1 MFNCMSAT
9 ALSLS
14 LSPFKMLLLFISA
27 PIFFLSLSLSLPSL
41 YTFIFEKKLNDSLF
55 LIPLLCLLS
64 CMYLLL
70 PSSLSSSSIFTGN
83 CHAPWTCRFCCI
95 QFAMCCL
102 GWLMNAE
109 HSTWPFS
116 IAKSLREQQG
126 VVYVGIC
133 KILSLVNILHVQRET

>member
-14 LSPFKMLLLFISA
+14 LSLPLKCYSYSSLLLSF
-27 PIFFLSLSLSLPSL
+27 LSLSLPSL

-102 GWLMNAE
+102 G
-109 HSTWPFS
+109 
-116 IAKSLREQQG
+116 
-126 VVYVGIC
+126 
-133 KILSLVNILHVQRET
+133 